1 MVRGTLFFFCFFFKA
16 PPCCSC
22 PSLAPGTTLGSSFS
36 CLVVLVGSI
45 LTKAE
50 LRNHLVVLEGHFV
63 FSPHPHPTFFTLFPQ
78 SPALVAGVSQGLS
91 SAVPPGRHLPPVS
104 PASRDAL
111 AWRASLAAVL
121 WLLPPWHQAAGVGP
135 TAGSLAGWSLGSRGP
150 TSHHGLVCC
159 QAQTVA
165 SSVFSRSNG
174 Y

>member
-1 MVRGTLFFFCFFFKA
+1 MVRGTLFFLFVFFFKA

-45 LTKAE
+45 LTEAE

-91 SAVPPGRHLPPVS
+91 CAVPPGRHLPPVS
-104 PASRDAL
+104 LASRDAL

-121 WLLPPWHQAAGVGP
+121 WLLPPVAPSSWCWPHRWVLGWVVTWVPGSYFTSWAGLLPGP
-135 TAGSLAGWSLGSRGP
+135 NRGFFC
-150 TSHHGLVCC
+150 LF
-159 QAQTVA
+159 QK
-165 SSVFSRSNG
+165 
-174 Y
+174 